1 MAANFTENQLKRD
14 GTILFLSNLL
24 VNAGNY
30 GINLL
35 LGRWLGPSEFSEVS
49 LLVTLLLML
58 SFWALA
64 FQLTATKYIAEF
76 TTDNKQAEMSM
87 FLKWFQKLAVLVG
100 IVLAILL
107 ISLSIFW
114 KEFFQMSS
122 PTIFIIFGI
131 GMPFYL
137 LMSVNRGILQ
147 GKTNYRRL
155 AITYQAEMWTRLI
168 LSIVLIKMGYGVSG
182 VAWGLT
188 LSIVAT
194 WFVSNSAII
203 KGQKM
208 IFDNKKIIQ
217 FFLVVLTYECS
228 QILIN
233 NSDTVLVKH
242 FFTPTD
248 AGLYAALALIGRIV
262 YFGTWTVVTMLFP
275 IVIKLEKEGKDHTK
289 YFWGGLGFV
298 GGIAGIIII
307 ACYIM
312 PELMVNILFGE
323 KYLSIAPL
331 LWLYALAT
339 ALFALVNVFVYYNMS
354 LDRRL
359 PVWLTIIGG
368 ILQIL
373 LIYAFHNTFEQVI
386 QIQVYLM
393 SGLLMTMILYQFLVK
408 KEKISLHKSED
419 NFSKVI

>member
-1 MAANFTENQLKRD
+1 MAANLTENQLKRD

-107 ISLSIFW
+107 ISLAIFW
-114 KEFFQMSS
+114 KDFFQMSS

-147 GKTNYRRL
+147 GKTNYRKL
-155 AITYQAEMWTRLI
+155 AITYQTEMWTRLI
-168 LSIVLIKMGYGVSG
+168 LSIVLIKMGYGVNG

-188 LSIVAT
+188 LSIIAT
-194 WFVSNSAII
+194 WLVSNSAII
-203 KGQKM
+203 KEQKM

-262 YFGTWTVVTMLFP
+262 YFGTWTVVTLLFP

-289 YFWGGLGFV
+289 YFWGGLGVV

-307 ACYIM
+307 ACYVM
-312 PELMVNILFGE
+312 PEMMVNILFGE
-323 KYLSIAPL
+323 KYLAIAPL

-373 LIYAFHNTFEQVI
+373 LIYTFHNTFEQVI
-386 QIQVYLM
+386 QIQIYLM
-393 SGLLMTMILYQFLVK
+393 SGLLMTMTLYQFLVK
-408 KEKISLHKSED
+408 KEKISLHKSEES
-419 NFSKVI
+419 FSKAI

>member
-76 TTDNKQAEMSM
+76 TTDNKLSEMSM

-107 ISLSIFW
+107 ISLSFFW
-114 KEFFQMSS
+114 KDFFQMSS
-122 PTIFIIFGI
+122 PIIFIIFGI

-147 GKTNYRRL
+147 GKTNYRKL

-168 LSIVLIKMGYGVSG
+168 LSIILIKMGYGVNG

-188 LSIVAT
+188 ISIIAT
-194 WFVSNSAII
+194 WLVSNGETI

-208 IFDNKKIIQ
+208 IFNNKKIIN
-217 FFLVVLTYECS
+217 FFIVVLIYECS

-233 NSDTVLVKH
+233 NSDTILVKH
-242 FFTPTD
+242 FFKPTD

-289 YFWGGLGFV
+289 YFWGGIGFV
-298 GGIAGIIII
+298 GGIAGIIIL
-307 ACYIM
+307 ACYVM

-386 QIQVYLM
+386 HLQIYLM
-393 SGLLMTMILYQFLVK
+393 SGLLMTMVLYQFLVK
-408 KEKISLHKSED
+408 KENILLNEK
-419 NFSKVI
+419 

>member
-1 MAANFTENQLKRD
+1 MAANLTENQLKRD

-194 WFVSNSAII
+194 WLVSNSAII

>member
-1 MAANFTENQLKRD
+1 MSKSTNNQVKRD
-14 GTILFLSNLL
+14 GTILFISNLL

-35 LGRWLGPSEFSEVS
+35 LGRWLGPTEFSEVT

-64 FQLTATKYIAEF
+64 FQLTSTKYLTEYIADDKRIELF
-76 TTDNKQAEMSM
+76 N
-87 FLKWFQKLAVLVG
+87 FLTWIKKLAIWVG
-100 IVLAILL
+100 VGLAILL
-107 ISLSIFW
+107 IGLSIIW
-114 KEFFQMSS
+114 KDFFQMRSAS
-122 PTIFIIFGI
+122 IFVIFGV

-147 GKTNYRRL
+147 GQTNYRKL
-155 AITYQAEMWTRLI
+155 AVTFQVEMWTRLI
-168 LSIVLIKMGYGVSG
+168 LSIILVKMGYGVIG

-188 LSIVAT
+188 LSI
-194 WFVSNSAII
+194 FVCWVVSSPTLEKFAKIP
-203 KGQKM
+203 
-208 IFDNKKIIQ
+208 FDNKKVIN
-217 FFLVVLTYECS
+217 FFLVVLLYECS

-242 FFTPTD
+242 FFKPTD

-275 IVIKLEKEGKDHTK
+275 LVIKLEKEGKNHTK
-289 YFWGGLGFV
+289 YFFGGLCIV
-298 GGIAGIIII
+298 GGIATIIIV

-323 KYLSIAPL
+323 KYISIAPL

-359 PVWLTIIGG
+359 PIWFTIMGG

-373 LIYAFHNTFEQVI
+373 LIYAFHSSFQQVI
-386 QIQVYLM
+386 QIQIYLM
-393 SGLLMTMILYQFLVK
+393 SVLLLIMIFYQFFFIK
-408 KEKISLHKSED
+408 KHISTSKID
-419 NFSKVI
+419 Y

>member
-1 MAANFTENQLKRD
+1 MRTAIPINQLKKD
-14 GTILFLSNLL
+14 GMILFISNLL

-64 FQLTATKYIAEF
+64 FQLTTTKYIADF
-76 TTDNKQAEMSM
+76 TTDNKQAELSM
-87 FLKWFQKLAVLVG
+87 FLKWFQKLAISVG
-100 IVLAILL
+100 IGLAILL

-114 KEFFQMSS
+114 KDFFQMRS
-122 PTIFIIFGI
+122 PIIFIIFGI

-137 LMSVNRGILQ
+137 LMSINRGILQ
-147 GKTNYRRL
+147 GKHNYRKL
-155 AITYQAEMWTRLI
+155 AITFQVEMLTRLI
-168 LSIVLIKMGYGVSG
+168 LSIILIKMGYGVNG
-182 VAWGLT
+182 VALGLT
-188 LSIVAT
+188 ISIVAT
-194 WFVSNSAII
+194 WLVSKSRMVQRPKVAV
-203 KGQKM
+203 
-208 IFDNKKIIQ
+208 DNKKIVQ
-217 FFLVVLTYECS
+217 FFIIVLTYECS

-262 YFGTWTVVTMLFP
+262 YFGTWTVVTLLFP
-275 IVIKLEKEGKDHTK
+275 IVIKLEKEGKNHTK
-289 YFWGGLGFV
+289 YFLGGLGIV
-298 GGIAGIIII
+298 GGIASIIII
-307 ACYIM
+307 ACYMM

-359 PVWLTIIGG
+359 PVWATIIGG
-368 ILQIL
+368 MLQIL
-373 LIYAFHNTFEQVI
+373 LIYSFHSTFEQVI

-393 SGLLMTMILYQFLVK
+393 SGLLLTMIFYQFFVK
-408 KEKISLHKSED
+408 KGNLITSP
-419 NFSKVI
+419 VVR